1 MQFDNIRVSRRLWG
15 IILGLLAMMLAVAF
29 FVQQISTQAMLQA
42 FNETAKYEA
51 AITKATRW
59 QGLTEVVMERTLAGI
74 NVTDPEAEKVLAQRT
89 RADSAR
95 ISELQKQ
102 VQEAAT
108 QAVEKQAFDKV
119 SHARSAA
126 LALLKQVPE
135 IKAAGDSAATQ
146 VFTQQ
151 QFLPAAQVLL
161 GAIQD
166 FVKVQEA
173 QRDAALKSAH
183 DARQNAT
190 LMGAAAAVAV
200 LAIGVLMALFL
211 VRSITR
217 PLDEAVATIDAI
229 AAGDLTRDI
238 NTTRK
243 DEFGHMLGSL
253 GQMVVRLRTLVGEV
267 RSGVDAV
274 TLASTEIAMGN
285 QDLSARTEQTASNLQ
300 QTAASMEQLTAT
312 VTQSADTARQAN
324 QLAANAAQ
332 AATRG
337 GQVVG
342 QVVASMQEITHSSR
356 KIADIIG
363 VIDGIAFQT
372 NILALNAA
380 VEAARAG
387 EQGRG
392 FAVVASEVRS
402 LAGRSAEAAKEIKLL
417 IGASVENVETGSQQ
431 VAEAG
436 QSMNEI
442 VASVQRV
449 SDLIGEITASSTEQR
464 DGIAQVNQAVTQLD
478 QMTQQN
484 AALVEESTAA
494 ATSLRDQAH
503 HLTDVVAVFNVGT
516 VASAAPRVQAP
527 RPAPAAGRAAPV
539 PPKKVAAPV
548 KRPAVAAPA
557 AAPQTDPHP
566 PRATPAP
573 RIAAAPAAP
582 AAPRKA
588 QGGEDD
594 WESF

>member
-1 MQFDNIRVSRRLWG
+1 MQFDNIRVSRKLWG
-15 IILGLLAMMLAVAF
+15 TLLGVVVIMTLMAGVLLNRFATSMEQTMADVLVIEERITSAVRWRGA
-29 FVQQISTQAMLQA
+29 T
-42 FNETAKYEA
+42 ETAV
-51 AITKATRW
+51 TM
-59 QGLTEVVMERTLAGI
+59 VMGGA
-74 NVTDPEAEKVLAQRT
+74 VTTDSVLAQQYDARVKEIIGGINKIQAEIAKDT
-89 RADSAR
+89 TNPEEKRALEHIAAER
-95 ISELQKQ
+95 KKVLEATAKTWELKG
-102 VQEAAT
+102 AGD
-108 QAVEKQAFDKV
+108 AVETQRFADETLTPLV
-119 SHARSAA
+119 AA
-126 LALLKQVPE
+126 YLK
-135 IKAAGDSAATQ
+135 
-146 VFTQQ
+146 
-151 QFLPAAQVLL
+151 AQD
-161 GAIQD
+161 D
-166 FVKVQEA
+166 FVKTLEQRREQVRNEA
-173 QRDAALKSAH
+173 DARRTRLAAIAWGVAALV
-183 DARQNAT
+183 
-190 LMGAAAAVAV
+190 LVAV
-200 LAIGVLMALFL
+200 LLMARLL

-229 AAGDLTRDI
+229 AAGDLTREI
-238 NTTRK
+238 HTTRK

-253 GQMVVRLRTLVGEV
+253 SGMAARLRGLVGEV
-267 RSGVDAV
+267 RTGVEAV
-274 TLASTEIAMGN
+274 SLASSEIAMGN

-516 VASAAPRVQAP
+516 VASAAPRVQVP
-527 RPAPAAGRAAPV
+527 RPAPAAARAAPV
-539 PPKKVAAPV
+539 PPKKVAATV

-557 AAPQTDPHP
+557 AAPQTDPQP

>member
-1 MQFDNIRVSRRLWG
+1 MNHFKISTRVAALAGLLSLLLLAIGGLGLWG
-15 IILGLLAMMLAVAF
+15 IAQSNLALHSMYKDRLTTTAEIGQIQALLLRQRLLLATALVTPDEPTIKANTAAVDANIASITRIWDGYLARPHNEQEEQLAKAFTENRGRFVREGLLPTVAALRAGDIPGAHRIVVEKVRPLYEPVGTGIDTLVKLQFDEGKLA
-29 FVQQISTQAMLQA
+29 
-42 FNETAKYEA
+42 YEKGAGQYQMIRAASVA
-51 AITKATRW
+51 AILS
-59 QGLTEVVMERTLAGI
+59 GLLFAALFAFALVRGISRTLGHAI
-74 NVTDPEAEKVLAQRT
+74 EVAETIAKGDLSHPVQAQGK
-89 RADSAR
+89 D
-95 ISELQKQ
+95 E
-102 VQEAAT
+102 
-108 QAVEKQAFDKV
+108 
-119 SHARSAA
+119 
-126 LALLKQVPE
+126 
-135 IKAAGDSAATQ
+135 
-146 VFTQQ
+146 
-151 QFLPAAQVLL
+151 AAQVLHAL
-161 GAIQD
+161 
-166 FVKVQEA
+166 
-173 QRDAALKSAH
+173 DAMQKQLTGIVTDIREGSENVASASGQIFTGNH
-183 DARQNAT
+183 D
-190 LMGAAAAVAV
+190 
-200 LAIGVLMALFL
+200 
-211 VRSITR
+211 
-217 PLDEAVATIDAI
+217 
-229 AAGDLTRDI
+229 
-238 NTTRK
+238 
-243 DEFGHMLGSL
+243 
-253 GQMVVRLRTLVGEV
+253 
-267 RSGVDAV
+267 
-274 TLASTEIAMGN
+274 LAS
-285 QDLSARTEQTASNLQ
+285 RTEQQASALE
-300 QTAASMEQLTAT
+300 QTAAAMEQLNAT
-312 VTQSADTARQAN
+312 VQQNADNSRQAH
-324 QLAANAAQ
+324 QLAASASAV
-332 AATRG
+332 ATRG
-337 GQVVG
+337 GEVMG
-342 QVVASMQEITHSSR
+342 QVVSTMREIHTSSG

-516 VASAAPRVQAP
+516 VASAAPRVQVP
-527 RPAPAAGRAAPV
+527 RPAPAAARAAPV

-557 AAPQTDPHP
+557 AAPQTDPQT